1 MAAYIDTAE
10 RSAHYRTKGLDKLA
24 QKVLMTQFADSKQ
37 SQDIT
42 LSYNCQGFG
51 RIHHFRRSIP
61 GAGFPANPLPI
72 DPASQ
77 ALGLPAQEMMQAQVF
92 QNAVCS
98 WRCWYC
104 FVDYNLL
111 DGNPRHSAFLSA
123 DELID
128 LYLAEDKQC
137 PIIDLSGGQPDLV
150 PEWLLWV
157 VDALRRRGLE
167 HKVYLWSDDNLSNDY
182 LWEALNPDE
191 LRRIATYPMYGRVG
205 CFKGFDA
212 DSFAF
217 NTRANP
223 ELFAKQFQVMRRLVE
238 TGLDVY
244 GYVTLTSDNDQYIPR
259 KVAEFVSRLQDEVHP
274 NFPLRTIPL
283 PIITFTP
290 TLSRMG
296 EDHHRSVLI
305 QQEVAAA
312 WEAELARRFTP
323 QTRSKPVFSHS
334 LHK

>member
-1 MAAYIDTAE
+1 MAIHIDTEE
-10 RSAHYRTKGLDKLA
+10 RSAHYRTKGLDKSA
-24 QKVLMTQFADSKQ
+24 QKVLITQLADSKQ

-42 LSYNCQGFG
+42 LSHNCQGFG
-51 RIHHFRRSIP
+51 RIHHFRRSVP
-61 GAGFPANPLPI
+61 GAGFAANPLPI
-72 DPASQ
+72 DPASH

-104 FVDYNLL
+104 FVDYALL
-111 DGNPRHSAFLSA
+111 DGNPRHSVFLSA
-123 DELID
+123 DELLD
-128 LYLAEDKQC
+128 FYLAEETQC

-157 VDALRRRGLE
+157 MDALRRRGLE

-182 LWEALNPDE
+182 LWDALSADE
-191 LRRIATYPMYGRVG
+191 LRQVASYPTYGRVG

-223 ELFAKQFQVMRRLVE
+223 AHFAKQFQVMRRLVE
-238 TGLDVY
+238 TGLDMY
-244 GYVTLTSDNDQYIPR
+244 GYVTLTSNNDQDVPR
-259 KVAEFVSRLQDEVHP
+259 KVADFMSRLQDEVHP
-274 NFPLRTIPL
+274 NFPLRTVPL

-290 TLSRMG
+290 TLARMS
-296 EDHHRSVLI
+296 EDHHRSLLI
-305 QQEVAAA
+305 QQEAAAA
-312 WEAELARRFTP
+312 WNTELEARFSP
-323 QTRSKPVFSHS
+323 EIRKKRIVEHS
-334 LHK
+334 LHA